1 MSNLQSIDFKND
13 LREATIDQLKLYGVH
28 FSEKQNLQKLLVKL
42 YTFWEKRIHP
52 TKRLVFVSEEL
63 SQRLS
68 NLPILVQEAL
78 KKMQEWI
85 FDGVDINCFQ
95 GRGLFGKGNRDYL
108 NMLYGFVHL
117 HLSAKQ
123 SDLLPVIKD
132 GKFAKPSKYLL
143 YAYFTDNSAYFIDV
157 VDHPEPSNSNICK
170 WIEKRIFEI
179 VVKNW
184 PELIEYRRI
193 NAKLCDAQGNI
204 IPINDDALSQLTLS
218 HVNTGIVIGDD
229 LYLPKSGITRS
240 GDSASAVLKADKAS
254 NAAAM
259 AQINYQKNADEIN
272 TRLISMLEAY
282 GQPIPNQL
290 DIHYDYIPVLGRF
303 VIMERNSKVA
313 WDFKLGKIC
322 IFRENTLKK
331 DN

>member
-1 MSNLQSIDFKND
+1 MSNLQPIDFKND
-13 LREATIDQLKLYGVH
+13 LREATINQLKSYGVH
-28 FSEKQNLQKLLVKL
+28 FSDKKNLQKLLVKL
-42 YTFWEKRIHP
+42 YTFLEKRIHP
-52 TKRLVFVSEEL
+52 TRRLVFVSEEL
-63 SQRLS
+63 TQRLP
-68 NLPILVQEAL
+68 NLPTSVQEAL

-95 GRGLFGKGNRDYL
+95 GRGLFGKGNRNYL

-132 GKFAKPSKYLL
+132 GKFAKPAKYLL
-143 YAYFTDNSAYFIDV
+143 YAYFTDDSAYFIDV
-157 VDHPEPSNSNICK
+157 VEHPEPSNSNILK
-170 WIEKRIFEI
+170 WVEKRALEI

-184 PELIEYRRI
+184 PKLIEYRI
-193 NAKLCDAQGNI
+193 TNAKLCDAAGNTI
-204 IPINDDALSQLTLS
+204 SIDDDALSQLTLK
-218 HVNTGIVIGDD
+218 HINTGVVIGDD
-229 LYLPKSGITRS
+229 LYLPSSGITGS
-240 GDSASAVLKADKAS
+240 GDSATAVLKANKAS
-254 NAAAM
+254 NTAAL
-259 AQINYQKNADEIN
+259 AQINYQKNADQIN
-272 TRLISMLEAY
+272 KMFICVLESH
-282 GQPIPNQL
+282 GRSIPDKL
-290 DIHYDYIPVLGRF
+290 DIHYDYIPDLGRF